1 MARASKLWNLS
12 ALQFYFQKYD
22 NTLGQVTRLR
32 LPYENPS
39 EYFSDTGTLLYHYA
53 YDLMSKL
60 DGCES

>member
-39 EYFSDTGTLLYHYA
+39 DYFSDTGT
-53 YDLMSKL
+53 
-60 DGCES
+60 